1 MIDIKKI
8 IRSDYKFI
16 GEQHK
21 EAGVLVSMVVEPLRK
36 NNIPE
41 TVVEL
46 YDNYDSYTAKTL
58 VVLKELIE
66 LQNNGENVVT
76 YKFADEKYR
85 VLLLFAYAYRDVI
98 KLTVVQDGF
107 ILFRIRSISNE
118 LSNMASYVRGHLS
131 VLGYL
136 TEILL

>member
-1 MIDIKKI
+1 MVDIKSI

-21 EAGVLVSMVVEPLRK
+21 EAGVLVSRVVETLRK
-36 NNIPE
+36 SNIPE

-46 YDNYDSYTAKTL
+46 YDNYESYTEKTL

-66 LQNNGENVVT
+66 LRNNGENVVT
-76 YKFADEKYR
+76 YRFTDEKYR
-85 VLLLFAYAYRDVI
+85 VLLLFAYAYRDII

-107 ILFRIRSISNE
+107 ILFKIRSISNE
-118 LSNMASYVRGHLS
+118 SSNMASYVRGHLS